1 MNHTTEAQPLLNR
14 GMKAVLLSQFLSAF
28 ADNALFFAI
37 LAQLKVEAYPDWSQP
52 FLQIVFVL
60 TYIVLAPF
68 VGQFADRFSKG
79 RVMLFSNGI
88 KLLGAIS
95 ICVDMNPFLGYLL
108 VGIGAAA
115 YSPAKY
121 GILGELTDGRRL
133 VKANGMMEASTI
145 AAILVGSITGGF
157 LSDVSLILALG
168 LCALSYWAAVV
179 INFYIPRL
187 VPAYQAGW
195 EKSWAPQK
203 MLVDF
208 VAVCVSL
215 WRNQE
220 TRFSLVGTSLFWGAG
235 ITLRFLLIAWVPVVF
250 GIDGNTIPT
259 LMNGVVAVGII
270 VGAALAARLITLK
283 TVRRCMPAGILI
295 GIMVI
300 LFVAQQSM
308 WLSYFILIVLGIFGG
323 FFVVPLNALLQ
334 EYGKQTIGAGKAVAV
349 QNLGENSAMLVMLGL
364 YSLSMAL
371 GASAIAVGVGFGI
384 LLSLAIGGL
393 WIWDLLR
400 KN

>member
-1 MNHTTEAQPLLNR
+1 MNGTVETQPLLNK
-14 GMKAVLLSQFLSAF
+14 GMKAVLLSQFLTAF

-37 LAQLKVEAYPDWSQP
+37 LAQLKAEAYPGWSLP
-52 FLQIVFVL
+52 ALQIVFVL

-68 VGQFADRFSKG
+68 VGQIADRFSKG
-79 RVMLFSNGI
+79 RVMLFANGI

-95 ICVDMNPFLGYLL
+95 ICIDMNPFLGYTL

-121 GILGELTDGRRL
+121 GILGELTDGGRL
-133 VKANGMMEASTI
+133 VKANGVMEASTI
-145 AAILVGSITGGF
+145 AAILIGSVAGGF
-157 LSDVSLILALG
+157 LSDISLALALG
-168 LCALSYWAAVV
+168 LCALVYGAAVV
-179 INFYIPRL
+179 ANFYIPRL
-187 VPAYQAGW
+187 AAARQSKGW
-195 EKSWAPQK
+195 NPKK

-208 VAVCVSL
+208 MVVCSAL

-235 ITLRFLLIAWVPVVF
+235 VTLRFLLVAWVPVVL
-250 GIDGNTIPT
+250 GIEGNTTPT
-259 LMNGVVAVGII
+259 LMNAMVAVGII
-270 VGAALAARLITLK
+270 VGAGLAARFITLK

-300 LFVAQQSM
+300 VFAVQQSI
-308 WLSYFILIVLGIFGG
+308 WSSYLILTVLGVFGG
-323 FFVVPLNALLQ
+323 LFVVPLNALLQ
-334 EYGKQTIGAGKAVAV
+334 EHGKREMGAGNAVAV
-349 QNLGENSAMLVMLGL
+349 QNFGENSAMLVMLGL
-364 YSLSMAL
+364 YLISIML
-371 GASAIAVGVGFGI
+371 GASAVTVGIGFGI
-384 LLSLAIGGL
+384 LFSLTIGGV

>member
-1 MNHTTEAQPLLNR
+1 MNSTVETQPLLNR
-14 GMKAVLLSQFLSAF
+14 GMKAVLLSQFLTAF

-37 LAQLKVEAYPDWSQP
+37 LAQLKAEVYPGWSLP
-52 FLQIVFVL
+52 ALQIVFVL

-68 VGQFADRFSKG
+68 VGQIADRFSKG
-79 RVMLFSNGI
+79 RVMLFSNGV

-95 ICVDMNPFLGYLL
+95 ICIDMNPFLGYTL

-121 GILGELTDGRRL
+121 GILGELTDGGSL
-133 VKANGMMEASTI
+133 VKANGIMEASTI
-145 AAILVGSITGGF
+145 AAILIGSVVGGF

-168 LCALSYWAAVV
+168 LCASLYGVAIMV
-179 INFYIPRL
+179 NFYIPRL
-187 VPAYQAGW
+187 AAARQEKGW
-195 EKSWAPQK
+195 NPKK
-203 MLVDF
+203 MMVDF
-208 VAVCVSL
+208 MAVCASL

-235 ITLRFLLIAWVPVVF
+235 ITLRFLLVAWVPIVL
-250 GIDGNTIPT
+250 GIEGNTTPT
-259 LMNGVVAVGII
+259 LMNAVVAIGII
-270 VGAALAARLITLK
+270 VGAGLAARFITLK

-300 LFVAQQSM
+300 LFATQQSI
-308 WLSYFILIVLGIFGG
+308 WLSYLILVVLGVFGG
-323 FFVVPLNALLQ
+323 LFVVPLNALLQ
-334 EYGKQTIGAGKAVAV
+334 EHGKHTMGAGKAVAV

-364 YSLSMAL
+364 YLISIML
-371 GASAIAVGVGFGI
+371 GASAVAVGIGFGI

>member
-1 MNHTTEAQPLLNR
+1 MSSTMETQPLLNR
-14 GMKAVLLSQFLSAF
+14 GMKAVLLSQFLTAF
-28 ADNALFFAI
+28 TDNALLFAL
-37 LAQLKVEAYPDWSQP
+37 LAQLKAEAYPEWSLP
-52 FLQIVFVL
+52 ALQMVFVL

-95 ICVDMNPFLGYLL
+95 ICIDMNPFLGYTL

-121 GILGELTDGRRL
+121 GILGELTDDGRL
-133 VKANGMMEASTI
+133 VKANGVMEASTI
-145 AAILVGSITGGF
+145 AAILIGSVAGGF
-157 LSDVSLILALG
+157 LSDVSLISALG
-168 LCALSYWAAVV
+168 LCALLYGAAVV
-179 INFYIPRL
+179 ANFYIPHLAAAR
-187 VPAYQAGW
+187 QEKGW
-195 EKSWAPQK
+195 NPKR

-208 VAVCVSL
+208 MAVCVSL

-235 ITLRFLLIAWVPVVF
+235 ITLRFLLVAWVPVVL
-250 GIDGNTIPT
+250 GIEGNTTPT
-259 LMNGVVAVGII
+259 LMNAIVAIGII
-270 VGAALAARLITLK
+270 VGAGLAARFITLK

-300 LFVAQQSM
+300 LFVTQQSV
-308 WLSYFILIVLGIFGG
+308 WLSYLILIVLGIFGG
-323 FFVVPLNALLQ
+323 LFVVPLNALLQ
-334 EYGKQTIGAGKAVAV
+334 EHGKHTMGAGKAVAV

-364 YSLSMAL
+364 YLISMVL
-371 GASAIAVGVGFGI
+371 GASAITVGIGFGI